1 MSLNNSTLSMPLLLA
16 FEPDEHWLI
25 TRSERLSRGQFL
37 GVVSAV
43 AQSLPDRQF
52 AINVCED
59 RRNFMAGFAAALM
72 HQQTV
77 LMPSNRSVG
86 AIAEIAAQY
95 PDSYILSDG
104 LEGPEGVMQ
113 FDCTHLPW
121 GSPVETQVPMIAGDH
136 VAAIVFTS
144 GSTGRAVPNTKTWA
158 SLVRGV
164 ELAQQR
170 FGFSQRTGIVATVP
184 PQHMYGLETSVLVP
198 LITGARVYGG
208 RPFFPEDIRQALSCM
223 GQHSLLITTPI
234 HLRACVASGLAWPDT
249 ESVISATAPLD
260 EALAQ
265 QAEAVFKA
273 PVLEIYGCTE
283 AGSLASRQTTRDAIW
298 RLYDGFHI
306 YRQQEQAILSA
317 DHLATDVP
325 LSDIVDEVDEQH
337 FRLLGRHQDMLN
349 IAGKRAS
356 LMDLNLKLN
365 AVPGVEDA
373 VFVVPDSKVEAV
385 TRLAALVVA
394 PSRNEKQIIE
404 DLSRQLDPVFLP
416 RPLYRV
422 DALPRN
428 ETGKLTRDALMKL
441 IERKEG
447 CA

>member
-1 MSLNNSTLSMPLLLA
+1 MPLLLA

-198 LITGARVYGG
+198 LITGARIYGG

-223 GQHSLLITTPI
+223 GQYSLLVTTPI

-249 ESVISATAPLD
+249 EAVISATAPLD

-356 LMDLNLKLN
+356 LMDLNLNLN

-373 VFVVPDSKVEAV
+373 VFVVPDSKVQAV

>member
-1 MSLNNSTLSMPLLLA
+1 
-16 FEPDEHWLI
+16 
-25 TRSERLSRGQFL
+25 
-37 GVVSAV
+37 
-43 AQSLPDRQF
+43 
-52 AINVCED
+52 
-59 RRNFMAGFAAALM
+59 
-72 HQQTV
+72 
-77 LMPSNRSVG
+77 
-86 AIAEIAAQY
+86 
-95 PDSYILSDG
+95 
-104 LEGPEGVMQ
+104 
-113 FDCTHLPW
+113 
-121 GSPVETQVPMIAGDH
+121 
-136 VAAIVFTS
+136 
-144 GSTGRAVPNTKTWA
+144 
-158 SLVRGV
+158 
-164 ELAQQR
+164 
-170 FGFSQRTGIVATVP
+170 
-184 PQHMYGLETSVLVP
+184 MYGLETSVLVP
-198 LITGARVYGG
+198 LITGARIYGG

-223 GQHSLLITTPI
+223 GQYSLLVTTPI

-249 ESVISATAPLD
+249 EAVISATAPLD

-298 RLYDGFHI
+298 RLYDGFRL

-373 VFVVPDSKVEAV
+373 VFVVPDSKVQAV

>member
-1 MSLNNSTLSMPLLLA
+1 MPLLLA

-59 RRNFMAGFAAALM
+59 RRNFMAVFGAALM
-72 HQQTV
+72 CQQTV

-170 FGFSQRTGIVATVP
+170 FGFSHRTGIVATVP